1 MDNDS
6 DKFVLYDAGE
16 NFTNKRSPLE
26 NLRKE
31 YGCFIYRYEPCNVGN
46 IRKMT
51 IIFPS
56 ITIASAKDH
65 KRASID
71 NTGPSD
77 IYNDKNRNKKNE
89 NDIFEADNISK
100 NSSVSNKKTT
110 YKFVDW

>member
-1 MDNDS
+1 MS
-6 DKFVLYDAGE
+6 LVVFK
-16 NFTNKRSPLE
+16 K
-26 NLRKE
+26 
-31 YGCFIYRYEPCNVGN
+31 
-46 IRKMT
+46 
-51 IIFPS
+51 
-56 ITIASAKDH
+56 TIASSKDH

-77 IYNDKNRNKKNE
+77 IYNDKNRNKKND